1 MRDHANG
8 RPRLSL
14 PLLAW
19 LRSCSGFATQL
30 QPKTRAAKTRCK
42 PRVWGRNGRD
52 RAGPTRARSACVRAC
67 EIARTSS
74 PRRSP
79 TQRLEGA
86 ASLEPGAMRPR
97 RRGRREPARAQ
108 GRAEPAVYERHG
120 RSRAAGSAGASPQ
133 SGLRPSQG
141 GVEGGAAPAESL
153 HGAQGRR
160 DSDAPGP
167 QCGRGVR
174 RRAPGRRG
182 GGLSGVR
189 GRRGSGLSRVPG

>member
-1 MRDHANG
+1 MPFLSGA
-8 RPRLSL
+8 RPREWQT
-14 PLLAW
+14 PP
-19 LRSCSGFATQL
+19 FT
-30 QPKTRAAKTRCK
+30 TAARMAAVVLGIRNAAAAQDSSRQDSMQA

-141 GVEGGAAPAESL
+141 GVGGEAAPLESR
-153 HGAQGRR
+153 HGALGRR

-167 QCGRGVR
+167 ECRSRSPAQGAG
-174 RRAPGRRG
+174 PKG
-182 GGLSGVR
+182 GG
-189 GRRGSGLSRVPG
+189 PPQAA